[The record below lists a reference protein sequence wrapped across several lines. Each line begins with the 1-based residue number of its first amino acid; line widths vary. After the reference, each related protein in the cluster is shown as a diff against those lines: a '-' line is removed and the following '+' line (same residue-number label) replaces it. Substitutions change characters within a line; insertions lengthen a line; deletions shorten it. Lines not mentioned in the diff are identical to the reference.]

1 VARWGEGY
9 LAAAAPSWAAGLID
23 AVRAAVGR
31 YYVFSGRAQSFVDGM
46 LTTPGQIRAA
56 IAQFR
61 DLGADEVMLYC
72 HGRDPSQVDRLAQ
85 VL

>member
-1 VARWGEGY
+1 
-9 LAAAAPSWAAGLID
+9 
-23 AVRAAVGR
+23 
-31 YYVFSGRAQSFVDGM
+31 M

-56 IAQFR
+56 IAEFG

-72 HGRDPSQVDRLAQ
+72 HGRDCGQVDRLAA